1 MANRVAARVRSA
13 AGRARDAAADRTP
26 DVKQRV
32 QNLSREQA
40 IEAIRRAR
48 ERGAPVADEPT
59 SKEVVKRAG
68 RAGMCGAPMN
78 ATLEPLTAPGDNAQ
92 RMLGVGEGGM
102 APVDQMLIG
111 GMANDGRDPQGTSG
125 EDAAPDPFFTGGDSD
140 EGMLDFG
147 DDADG
152 GASGSLLDFGGGE

>member
-13 AGRARDAAADRTP
+13 AGRARNAATDRTP

-32 QNLSREQA
+32 QNFSREQA

-92 RMLGVGEGGM
+92 RMLGVGDDGM
-102 APVDQMLIG
+102 APVDQLLLG
-111 GMANDGRDPQGTSG
+111 GAANDGRNPEGPSP
-125 EDAAPDPFFTGGDSD
+125 EDTAPDPFFTGGDSD
-140 EGMLDFG
+140 EPMLDFG
-147 DDADG
+147 GSGGGGDD
-152 GASGSLLDFGGGE
+152 GSLLDFGGDY